1 MVRATRSFRTRK
13 VADRIKE
20 VVAATCEGKIK
31 DPRLGFVTITDVR
44 VTGDLQ
50 NASIFY
56 TVLGDE
62 KERKNSAVALESA
75 KGIIRSTL
83 GRELGLRVVPTIEF
97 HLDALPE
104 SAATLE
110 NLLAKS
116 AQRDMELDARRAG
129 AGYAGESDPYRKP
142 KLTKDADGSEGEQS
156 FKA

>member
-1 MVRATRSFRTRK
+1 MSPSHRTLK
-13 VADRIKE
+13 VADRIKV
-20 VVAATCEGKIK
+20 VVAQILETKIK

-62 KERKNSAVALESA
+62 KDRKNSAVALESA

-116 AQRDMELDARRAG
+116 AQRDMELDAARAG

-142 KLTKDADGSEGEQS
+142 RTPSDSDTSEGEQS
-156 FKA
+156 STA

>member
-20 VVAATCEGKIK
+20 VVAATCAGKIK

-62 KERKNSAVALESA
+62 KDRKNSAVALESA

-116 AQRDMELDARRAG
+116 AQRDMELDAARAG

-142 KLTKDADGSEGEQS
+142 RTPSDSDTSEGEQS
-156 FKA
+156 STA

>member
-20 VVAATCEGKIK
+20 IVAAACEGKIK

-62 KERKNSAVALESA
+62 KERKNSAAALESA
-75 KGIIRSTL
+75 KGVSRAPL
-83 GRELGLRVVPTIEF
+83 GSELVLRVVPTIEF

-116 AQRDMELDARRAG
+116 AARDLELDAQRTG
-129 AGYAGESDPYRKP
+129 ADYAGESDPYRKP
-142 KLTKDADGSEGEQS
+142 KQ
-156 FKA
+156 

>member
-20 VVAATCEGKIK
+20 VVAATGEGKIK

-62 KERKNSAVALESA
+62 KERKNSAIALESA

-116 AQRDMELDARRAG
+116 AQRDLELDAKRAG

-142 KLTKDADGSEGEQS
+142 RPASDSDKSEGEQS
-156 FKA
+156 SQV

>member
-20 VVAATCEGKIK
+20 VVAATCEGKIT

-50 NASIFY
+50 SASIFY

-62 KERKNSAVALESA
+62 KARKNSAIALESA
-75 KGIIRSTL
+75 KGIIRATL
-83 GRELGLRVVPTIEF
+83 GRELGLRVVPTVEF

-104 SAATLE
+104 SAATLD
-110 NLLAKS
+110 NLLAQS
-116 AQRDMELDARRAG
+116 AARDLELDAQRSG
-129 AGYAGESDPYRKP
+129 ADYAGESDPYRKP
-142 KLTKDADGSEGEQS
+142 KQ
-156 FKA
+156 